1 MIKEISPKWVKA
13 MDIFHSKKYIQQ
25 VKEDVRLQPD
35 IQDKIKGFEDSFIN
49 FAALERVNFEADI
62 NDELDAYLKRTRM
75 HNTNVKE
82 WYSLRMKVFKRDK
95 FTCQYCGKIG
105 GKLEADHIIPF
116 SKGGGDELS
125 NLVTSCRKCN
135 RQKKDKSKDEFMIW
149 KQGKS

>member
-1 MIKEISPKWVKA
+1 M
-13 MDIFHSKKYIQQ
+13 Y
-25 VKEDVRLQPD
+25 
-35 IQDKIKGFEDSFIN
+35 
-49 FAALERVNFEADI
+49 
-62 NDELDAYLKRTRM
+62 
-75 HNTNVKE
+75 NTNVKK
-82 WYSLRMKVFKRDK
+82 WYSLRAKVFKRDN

-105 GKLEADHIIPF
+105 GKLEADHVVPF

>member
-1 MIKEISPKWVKA
+1 